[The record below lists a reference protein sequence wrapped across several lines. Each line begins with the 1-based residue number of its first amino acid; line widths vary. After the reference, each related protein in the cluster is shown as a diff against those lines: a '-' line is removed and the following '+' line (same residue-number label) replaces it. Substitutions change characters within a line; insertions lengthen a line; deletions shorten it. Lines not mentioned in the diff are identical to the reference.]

1 MNEKKQKNNKTQTN
15 NHLKNYLNVLFI
27 PIHTNDA
34 INSIDIFDDLILFGT
49 IMGNVILGRVN
60 QKKSIQEPN
69 KSLNNTDNT
78 INKNIDIH
86 EVSKE
91 IPYPKSTL
99 LISLASENIP
109 CLSFESF
116 DTINISIGDLEIVKF
131 EGIKDYNSNDPNSGF
146 QFVKIKNYPNENQH
160 IQFCENTFCFMSG
173 KYFLLLRNQFAEFTP
188 IENKEIFYI
197 NKDLKNL
204 NVINGT
210 IEMTNYNVPFDFD
223 GDRFLFLDY
232 KSKDE
237 RRICIYYT
245 LTRIPMIVHFINKD
259 FGHIS
264 HMKLIP
270 DNKIFLCRNYNQC
283 EIIEFTKDSF
293 NIIEK
298 FTHIGY
304 EVIASD
310 VYINGMKIYDEENSF
325 DNFNKDMKENNEEN
339 NEENINQSNANKN
352 DSNNG
357 PVYLR
362 LNNKTNDKYSINSKN
377 YLYNDNTIRK
387 LNSVPK
393 KVIKEVNNDNDD
405 DNIFIAT
412 LDIDGNVN
420 VYHNKKEICL
430 FNLYKI
436 ENIEKDYKDKTF
448 FSSGFPY
455 YISFNNLYYA
465 ITTDHGVFV
474 IKKT

>member
-1 MNEKKQKNNKTQTN
+1 MNKKKKKNKIIQTN
-15 NHLKNYLNVLFI
+15 NLYKNYLNVLFI

-34 INSIDIFDDLILFGT
+34 INSIDIFDDLILLGT

-60 QKKSIQEPN
+60 QKKSIEEPN

-86 EVSKE
+86 EVPKE
-91 IPYPKSTL
+91 IPYPKSTI

-109 CLSFESF
+109 CVSFESF
-116 DTINISIGDLEIVKF
+116 DTINISIGDYEIVKF

-146 QFVKIKNYPNENQH
+146 QFVKIKNYSNENQH
-160 IQFCENTFCFMSG
+160 IQFCENSFCFISG
-173 KYFLLLRNQFAEFTP
+173 KYFLLLRTQFGDYNP
-188 IENKEIFYI
+188 IEYKDIVYI
-197 NKDLKNL
+197 HKDLKNL
-204 NVINGT
+204 NIINGT
-210 IEMTNYNVPFDFD
+210 IEMSNYNVPFDFD
-223 GDRFLFLDY
+223 GDKFLFLDY

-237 RRICIYYT
+237 RRICIYFT
-245 LTRIPMIVHFINKD
+245 LTKIPMIVHFINKD

-264 HMKLIP
+264 HMKLMT

-283 EIIEFTKDSF
+283 EIREITKDSF

-325 DNFNKDMKENNEEN
+325 ENFNKEIKEN
-339 NEENINQSNANKN
+339 NEENINELNSNKN

-357 PVYLR
+357 PLYLK
-362 LNNKTNDKYSINSKN
+362 LNNKNNDKYSVDSKN
-377 YLYNDNTIRK
+377 YLYNENTIRK

-393 KVIKEVNNDNDD
+393 KIIKEVNDENED

-420 VYHNKKEICL
+420 IYHNKKEICL

-436 ENIEKDYKDKTF
+436 ENIEKDYKYKNF
-448 FSSGFPY
+448 FF
-455 YISFNNLYYA
+455 F
-465 ITTDHGVFV
+465 
-474 IKKT
+474 

>member
-1 MNEKKQKNNKTQTN
+1 MNEKKEKNKIIQTN
-15 NHLKNYLNVLFI
+15 NPSKNYLNVLFI

-34 INSIDIFDDLILFGT
+34 INSIDIFDDLILLGT

-60 QKKSIQEPN
+60 QKKSIEEPN
-69 KSLNNTDNT
+69 KSLNNTYNT

-86 EVSKE
+86 EVPKE
-91 IPYPKSTL
+91 IPYPKSTI

-109 CLSFESF
+109 CVSFESF
-116 DTINISIGDLEIVKF
+116 DTINISIGDYEIVKF
-131 EGIKDYNSNDPNSGF
+131 EGIKHYNSNDPNSGF
-146 QFVKIKNYPNENQH
+146 QFVKIKNYSNENQH
-160 IQFCENTFCFMSG
+160 IQFCENSFCFISG
-173 KYFLLLRNQFAEFTP
+173 KYFLLLRTQFGDYNP
-188 IENKEIFYI
+188 IEYKDIVYI
-197 NKDLKNL
+197 HKDLKNL
-204 NVINGT
+204 NIINGT
-210 IEMTNYNVPFDFD
+210 IEMSNYNVPFDFD
-223 GDRFLFLDY
+223 GDKFLFLDY

-237 RRICIYYT
+237 RRICIYFT
-245 LTRIPMIVHFINKD
+245 LTKIPMIVHFINKD

-264 HMKLIP
+264 HMKLMT

-283 EIIEFTKDSF
+283 EIREITKDSF

-310 VYINGMKIYDEENSF
+310 VYINGMKIYDEENF
-325 DNFNKDMKENNEEN
+325 FENFNKEIKEN
-339 NEENINQSNANKN
+339 NEENINELNSNKN

-357 PVYLR
+357 PLYLK
-362 LNNKTNDKYSINSKN
+362 LNNKNNDKYSVDSKN
-377 YLYNDNTIRK
+377 YLYNENTIRK

-393 KVIKEVNNDNDD
+393 KIIKEVNDENED

-420 VYHNKKEICL
+420 IYHNKKEICL

-474 IKKT
+474 IKKS